1 MSKKTPAAKSRARRF
16 ALQALYQVQFAQ
28 GSAIEVEMQF
38 RQDHD
43 MKRVDTEFFH
53 DLLSGIMH
61 TRGDLEQDIEAILK
75 QEDVVLTISPETE
88 AVVSEAVV
96 SEAVVS
102 EAVVP
107 LSTVPEVV
115 SAESPWPSAA
125 PPENEG
131 ENEGEGV
138 KDGESTNENE
148 NVSEARSLKDL
159 DPVAKAVLLIG
170 TFELQNRIEIP
181 YKVVL
186 NESIELAKQF
196 GAAESHR
203 FVNQVLDKMA
213 RIKRKVEFDHEASR
227 VKK

>member
-16 ALQALYQVQFAQ
+16 ALQALYQVQFAA

-61 TRGDLEQDIEAILK
+61 TRGDLEQDIEAILE
-75 QEDVVLTISPETE
+75 QEDVALTLSSEATVSETAVSEPTAPEPTAPLTTAPET
-88 AVVSEAVV
+88 VS
-96 SEAVVS
+96 
-102 EAVVP
+102 P
-107 LSTVPEVV
+107 
-115 SAESPWPSAA
+115 ESPWPSAT

-131 ENEGEGV
+131 ENEGEGE
-138 KDGESTNENE
+138 KEGQNE
-148 NVSEARSLKDL
+148 NVNEARSLKDL

-213 RIKRKVEFDHEASR
+213 RIKRKLEFDHEASR

>member
-96 SEAVVS
+96 
-102 EAVVP
+102 P

-115 SAESPWPSAA
+115 SPESPWPSAA

>member
-16 ALQALYQVQFAQ
+16 ALQALYQVQFAA

-61 TRGDLEQDIEAILK
+61 SRGDLEQDIEAILK

-96 SEAVVS
+96 
-102 EAVVP
+102 P

-115 SAESPWPSAA
+115 SPESPWPSAA

>member
-16 ALQALYQVQFAQ
+16 ALQALYQVQFTDA
-28 GSAIEVEMQF
+28 SASQVETQF

-53 DLLSGIMH
+53 DLLSGILH
-61 TRGDLEQDIEAILK
+61 SRGDLEQDIEVILK
-75 QEDVVLTISPETE
+75 QEEDVTASVSPEATTSEATAAETVSPET
-88 AVVSEAVV
+88 V
-96 SEAVVS
+96 
-102 EAVVP
+102 
-107 LSTVPEVV
+107 L
-115 SAESPWPSAA
+115 AETLWPASN
-125 PPENEG
+125 PPENEDVI
-131 ENEGEGV
+131 EDVIEG
-138 KDGESTNENE
+138 K
-148 NVSEARSLKDL
+148 SEEEIKTEAGARSLKDL

-196 GAAESHR
+196 GGAESHR

-213 RIKRKVEFDHEASR
+213 RIKRKVEFDHEARR
-227 VKK
+227 VQK

>member
-75 QEDVVLTISPETE
+75 QEDVVLTISPET
-88 AVVSEAVV
+88 
-96 SEAVVS
+96 EAVVS

>member
-16 ALQALYQVQFAQ
+16 ALQALYQVQFAE

-61 TRGDLEQDIEAILK
+61 TRGDLEQDIEVILK
-75 QEDVVLTISPETE
+75 QEDVALTISPETE
-88 AVVSEAVV
+88 T
-96 SEAVVS
+96 
-102 EAVVP
+102 VVP
-107 LSTVPEVV
+107 LTTVPEIV
-115 SAESPWPSAA
+115 SPESPWPSPA

-131 ENEGEGV
+131 ENEGEGG
-138 KDGESTNENE
+138 KEGKNENE
-148 NVSEARSLKDL
+148 NVNEARSLKDL

-186 NESIELAKQF
+186 DESIELAKQF

>member
-1 MSKKTPAAKSRARRF
+1 
-16 ALQALYQVQFAQ
+16 
-28 GSAIEVEMQF
+28 
-38 RQDHD
+38 
-43 MKRVDTEFFH
+43 
-53 DLLSGIMH
+53 MH

-96 SEAVVS
+96 
-102 EAVVP
+102 P

-115 SAESPWPSAA
+115 SPESPWPSAA